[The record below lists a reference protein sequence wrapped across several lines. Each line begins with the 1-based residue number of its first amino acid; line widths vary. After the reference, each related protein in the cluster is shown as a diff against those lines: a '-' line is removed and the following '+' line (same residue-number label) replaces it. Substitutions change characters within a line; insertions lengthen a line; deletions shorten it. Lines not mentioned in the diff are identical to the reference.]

1 MNSWLI
7 EHWYLAFLGGPLLVL
22 GAINKATR
30 LVAVVATLVVFVLVV
45 AWLVVAWRMG
55 GIANALLHTFNN

>member
-1 MNSWLI
+1 MSSWLI

-30 LVAVVATLVVFVLVV
+30 LVAVVATLIVFVLFV
-45 AWLVVAWRMG
+45 AWLMG
-55 GIANALLHTFNN
+55 GIANALLHTDFFSN